1 LLAATEAIGPTPEGK
16 TERQKIPIRLHSL
29 AWLVWIIG
37 RPVGWNRYYKLP
49 DLKIMRAGWGEFEA
63 MAAGLA
69 MAATQG
75 NRLNVSC
82 GPADDLF
89 QVVAV
94 PSGLFAPVFET
105 GD

>member
-1 LLAATEAIGPTPEGK
+1 MHATAVQDWATDVIDPVLLAATEAIGPTPEGK

-69 MAATQG
+69 MAATLY
-75 NRLNVSC
+75 RL
-82 GPADDLF
+82 G
-89 QVVAV
+89 QM
-94 PSGLFAPVFET
+94 
-105 GD
+105 